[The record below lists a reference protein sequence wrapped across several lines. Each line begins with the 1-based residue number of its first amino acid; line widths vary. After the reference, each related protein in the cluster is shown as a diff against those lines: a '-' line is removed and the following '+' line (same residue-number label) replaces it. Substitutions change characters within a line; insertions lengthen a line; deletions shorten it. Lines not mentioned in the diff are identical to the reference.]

1 MLPELRKLIKENQ
14 KLLYT
19 FRKGGANLKGG
30 TNLLEKHK
38 TELRK
43 YLNESFPTILKKIQ
57 LLKKYKIILDDNFV
71 IHPEFAYFAGFYIT
85 ENEIEIELINFQFEP
100 VLEKIAPNFPHKVIF
115 KGNSCLR
122 VLQDLVQKLWD
133 IVPFVAGSIVFK
145 KCMHYGEN
153 QDIAYNIQGNTFQND
168 ALSLMINNCSS
179 FLPKAFEN
187 IVQVDNVLAY
197 TLYLREKVY
206 ESDAI
211 IYYDLDDGRIGY
223 VKHNILSKES
233 NIASGLVFPRYT
245 DKQKNTLKALESLS
259 DEKYVLQLDTIISS
273 GILSIIDQTNL
284 QVRSILNPEYF
295 IIDGKWVKEPYFYDF
310 YQENTQI
317 FTTYNEI
324 ANFLYLNCS
333 GPLIMKKE
341 EQPQKGAA
349 IYAAYSFFGW
359 ELKW

>member
-1 MLPELRKLIKENQ
+1 MLPEVRKLIKENQ

-19 FRKGGANLKGG
+19 LRKGEANLSQKQ
-30 TNLLEKHK
+30 KH
-38 TELRK
+38 ELSKRTVSNK
-43 YLNESFPTILKKIQ
+43 ILM
-57 LLKKYKIILDDNFV
+57 LKSHKIILDNRFV
-71 IHPEFAYFAGFYIT
+71 INPEFAFFAGFYIT
-85 ENEIEIELINFQFEP
+85 ENTIEIELIDFQFEP
-100 VLEKIAPNFPHKVIF
+100 VLHKIAPDFPHKVIF
-115 KGNSCLR
+115 EGDDCPR

-133 IVPFVAGSIVFK
+133 IVHFVAGSIVFK

-153 QDIAYNIQGNTFQND
+153 QDIAYYIEGNTFKND
-168 ALSLMINNCSS
+168 NLSLMLNNFSS

-206 ESDAI
+206 ESDTI

-233 NIASGLVFPRYT
+233 NLASGLIFPRYT
-245 DKQKNTLKALESLS
+245 DEQKNTLKTLESLS
-259 DEKYVLQLDTIISS
+259 DEKYVVQLDAIISS
-273 GILSIIDQTNL
+273 EILSIIDQTNL
-284 QVRSILNPEYF
+284 QLRSILNPEYF
-295 IIDGKWVKEPYFYDF
+295 IVDGKWVKEPYFYEF
-310 YQENTQI
+310 YQKNSTI
-317 FTTYNEI
+317 FTAYNEI
-324 ANFLYLNCS
+324 ANSLYLDC
-333 GPLIMKKE
+333 PWITVMKKE

>member
-1 MLPELRKLIKENQ
+1 MLPEVRKLIKENQ

-19 FRKGGANLKGG
+19 LRKGEENLSQKQ
-30 TNLLEKHK
+30 KH
-38 TELRK
+38 ELSKRTVSNK
-43 YLNESFPTILKKIQ
+43 ILM
-57 LLKKYKIILDDNFV
+57 LKSHKIILDNRFV
-71 IHPEFAYFAGFYIT
+71 INPDFGYFAGFYIT
-85 ENEIEIELINFQFEP
+85 ENAIEIELIDFQFES
-100 VLEKIAPNFPHKVIF
+100 VLHKIAPDFPHKVIF
-115 KGNSCLR
+115 EGDDCPR

-153 QDIAYNIQGNTFQND
+153 QDIAYYIKGNTFQND
-168 ALSLMINNCSS
+168 SLSLMLNNCSS

-206 ESDAI
+206 ESDTI

-233 NIASGLVFPRYT
+233 NPASGLVFPRYT
-245 DKQKNTLKALESLS
+245 AKQKDTLKTLEFLS
-259 DEKYVLQLDTIISS
+259 DDQYENQLDTIIST
-273 GILSIIDQTNL
+273 GILNIFDQATL
-284 QVRSILNPEYF
+284 QIRSLLNPQHF
-295 IIDGKWVKEPYFYDF
+295 IIDGKWVKEPHFYKF
-310 YQENTQI
+310 HRKNSQI

-324 ANFLYLNCS
+324 ANYIYLDS
-333 GPLIMKKE
+333 PWTVIMKKE

>member
-1 MLPELRKLIKENQ
+1 MLPEVRKLIKENQ

-19 FRKGGANLKGG
+19 LRKGESNLSQKQ
-30 TNLLEKHK
+30 KH
-38 TELRK
+38 ELSKRSVSNK
-43 YLNESFPTILKKIQ
+43 ILM
-57 LLKKYKIILDDNFV
+57 LKSHKIILDDNFV
-71 IHPEFAYFAGFYIT
+71 INPDFAYFAGFYIT
-85 ENEIEIELINFQFEP
+85 ENTIEIELIDFQFES
-100 VLEKIAPNFPHKVIF
+100 VLHKIAPDFPHKVIF
-115 KGNSCLR
+115 EGDDCPR

-145 KCMHYGEN
+145 RCMHYGKN
-153 QDIAYNIQGNTFQND
+153 QDIAYYIEGNTFKND
-168 ALSLMINNCSS
+168 NLSLMLNNFSS

-206 ESDAI
+206 ESDTI
-211 IYYDLDDGRIGY
+211 IYYDLDDSRIGY

-233 NIASGLVFPRYT
+233 NLASGLIFPRYT
-245 DKQKNTLKALESLS
+245 DEQKNTLKTLESLS
-259 DEKYVLQLDTIISS
+259 DEKYVVQLDTIISS

-295 IIDGKWVKEPYFYDF
+295 IVDGKWVKEPYFYEF
-310 YQENTQI
+310 YQKNSTI
-317 FTTYNEI
+317 FTAYNEI
-324 ANFLYLNCS
+324 ANSLYLDC
-333 GPLIMKKE
+333 PWITVMKKE

>member
-19 FRKGGANLKGG
+19 LRKGEENLSQKQ
-30 TNLLEKHK
+30 KHELSKK
-38 TELRK
+38 TVSNK
-43 YLNESFPTILKKIQ
+43 ILM
-57 LLKKYKIILDDNFV
+57 LKSHKIILDNRFV
-71 IHPEFAYFAGFYIT
+71 INPEFAFFAGFYIT
-85 ENEIEIELINFQFEP
+85 ENAIEIELIDFQFEP

-115 KGNSCLR
+115 EGNSCLR

-145 KCMHYGEN
+145 KCMYYGEN
-153 QDIAYNIQGNTFQND
+153 QDIAYNIKGNTFQND

-233 NIASGLVFPRYT
+233 NIASGLIFPRYT

-295 IIDGKWVKEPYFYDF
+295 IVDGKWVKEPYFYEF
-310 YQENTQI
+310 YQKNSII
-317 FTTYNEI
+317 FTAYNEI
-324 ANFLYLNCS
+324 ANSLYLDC
-333 GPLIMKKE
+333 PWIVIKKKD

-349 IYAAYSFFGW
+349 IYAAYSFFDW

>member
-1 MLPELRKLIKENQ
+1 MLPEVRKLIKENQ

-19 FRKGGANLKGG
+19 FRKGGS
-30 TNLLEKHK
+30 NLLKKHK

-43 YLNESFPTILKKIQ
+43 YVNESFPTILKKIQ
-57 LLKKYKIILDDNFV
+57 LLKKHKIILDDNFV
-71 IHPEFAYFAGFYIT
+71 INPEFAYFAGFYIT
-85 ENEIEIELINFQFEP
+85 KNEIEIELIDFQFEP
-100 VLEKIAPNFPHKVIF
+100 VLEKIAPDFPRKVTFEADNF
-115 KGNSCLR
+115 LR
-122 VLQDLVQKLWD
+122 VLQDLVQKLWN
-133 IVPFVAGSIVFK
+133 IVPFVAGSIVFN
-145 KCMHYGEN
+145 KCMCYGEN
-153 QDIAYNIQGNTFQND
+153 QSIAYDIIKNTFKRD
-168 ALSLMINNCSS
+168 DSSLMLHTMAS

-233 NIASGLVFPRYT
+233 NIASGLIFPRYT
-245 DKQKNTLKALESLS
+245 DEQKNSLKALESLS
-259 DEKYVLQLDTIISS
+259 DVKYVSQLDTILSS
-273 GILSIIDQTNL
+273 GILSIIDQANL
-284 QVRSILNPEYF
+284 QIRAMLNPEHF

>member
-1 MLPELRKLIKENQ
+1 MLPEVRKLIKENQ

-19 FRKGGANLKGG
+19 FRKGGANLLK
-30 TNLLEKHK
+30 KHK

-43 YLNESFPTILKKIQ
+43 YVNESFPTILKKIQ
-57 LLKKYKIILDDNFV
+57 LLKTHKIILDDNFL
-71 IHPEFAYFAGFYIT
+71 INPEFAYFAGFYIT
-85 ENEIEIELINFQFEP
+85 KNEIEIELIDFQFEP
-100 VLEKIAPNFPHKVIF
+100 VLEKIAPDFPRKVTFEADNF
-115 KGNSCLR
+115 LR
-122 VLQDLVQKLWD
+122 VLQDLVQKLWN
-133 IVPFVAGSIVFK
+133 IVPFVAGSIVFN
-145 KCMHYGEN
+145 KCMCYGEN
-153 QDIAYNIQGNTFQND
+153 QNIAYDIIKNTFKRD
-168 ALSLMINNCSS
+168 DSSLMLHNMAS

-197 TLYLREKVY
+197 TLYLREKVF

-211 IYYDLDDGRIGY
+211 VYYDLDNGRIGY
-223 VKHNILSKES
+223 VNHNILPKAS
-233 NIASGLVFPRYT
+233 NIASGLIFPRYT
-245 DKQKNTLKALESLS
+245 NKQKNTLKALESLS
-259 DEKYVLQLDTIISS
+259 DVKYASQLDTILSS
-273 GILSIIDQTNL
+273 GILSIIDQANL
-284 QVRSILNPEYF
+284 QIRAMLNPKHF
-295 IIDGKWVKEPYFYDF
+295 IIDGKWVKEPYFYNF

-349 IYAAYSFFGW
+349 IYAAYSFFDW

>member
-1 MLPELRKLIKENQ
+1 MLPEVRKLIKENQ

-19 FRKGGANLKGG
+19 LRKGKENLSPKQ
-30 TNLLEKHK
+30 KH
-38 TELRK
+38 ELSKRTVSNK
-43 YLNESFPTILKKIQ
+43 ILMLNSH
-57 LLKKYKIILDDNFV
+57 KIILDNRSV
-71 IHPEFAYFAGFYIT
+71 INPDFAYFAGFYIT
-85 ENEIEIELINFQFEP
+85 ENAIEIELIDFQFES
-100 VLEKIAPNFPHKVIF
+100 VLHKIAPDFPQKVIF
-115 KGNSCLR
+115 EGDDCPR
-122 VLQDLVQKLWD
+122 VLQDLVQELWD

-145 KCMHYGEN
+145 RCMHYDEN
-153 QDIAYNIQGNTFQND
+153 QDIAYYIEGNTFKND
-168 ALSLMINNCSS
+168 NLSLMLNNYSS

-211 IYYDLDDGRIGY
+211 IYYDLNDGRIGY

-259 DEKYVLQLDTIISS
+259 DEKYVFHLDTIISS